1 MFLSQ
6 TVKVLL
12 KHGANPAIPNDKG
25 ITPLDVCKHDQI
37 LQLLRAEHA
46 SSTAASRKGTSEGEA
61 SAKPKPTKSGSA
73 GGSGRVRS
81 LKTLSQK
88 RVRATEEEEVP
99 LPPSSSSSSCRP
111 DTDSD
116 LEGDVFP
123 PSKGKTEPSA
133 LSTSTVVAP
142 GTPTGGRK
150 CVSAPPPPP
159 PPPPRGAM
167 SYSDISSSESESEL
181 MDVVAGS
188 KRSLKL
194 HSYMEEV
201 SEGKEEEEEEEEG
214 DMGSASDTA
223 KEVFVSEGEQPK
235 DVGNTG
241 KVTSP
246 SIAREA
252 SSLPVEVAAA
262 KSGRRPVLHDQ
273 PGGGKGV
280 SSKLSQQDD
289 AETESESDV
298 DIDTSPPDESKTD
311 QKPLLQDKAAPGMQH
326 LKYICTG
333 IQPHMYINV
342 RIFTCTCIY
351 M

>member
-46 SSTAASRKGTSEGEA
+46 SSTAASKKETSEGEA
-61 SAKPKPTKSGSA
+61 SAKPKPAKSGSA

-150 CVSAPPPPP
+150 GVSAPPPPP
-159 PPPPRGAM
+159 LPPRGAM

-181 MDVVAGS
+181 MDVVSGS

-201 SEGKEEEEEEEEG
+201 SEGKEEEEEGEEEEG

-235 DVGNTG
+235 DGGNTG
-241 KVTSP
+241 KVASP
-246 SIAREA
+246 ST
-252 SSLPVEVAAA
+252 SSLPVEVATA

-273 PGGGKGV
+273 SGGGKEV

-333 IQPHMYINV
+333 IQPHMHMI
-342 RIFTCTCIY
+342 I
-351 M
+351 